1 MNKWDVVLLSF
12 PFTDLQAT
20 KVRPAIVISPN
31 SFHQSGQD
39 ALFML
44 ITSNTDRQS
53 PHDIFVS
60 ISHQEFGQTGLRKE
74 SAIRVGKIMTL
85 SKSLVVKTIGSVGAQ
100 LSLNVETQLR
110 LFLQLPPYQPPLA
123 P

>member
-31 SFHQSGQD
+31 AFHQSGQD

-53 PHDIFVS
+53 LHDIIVS
-60 ISHQEFGQTGLRKE
+60 TSHQEFAKTGLRKE
-74 SAIRVGKIMTL
+74 SAIRVSKIMTL
-85 SKSLVVKTIGSVGAQ
+85 SKSLVVKTIGSLGVQ